1 MSRQNVIDKERRRGD
16 YTMFMDKLIWV
27 LVLLFLQVG
36 FVIYIYV
43 QLREQYLHFQLFME
57 FISVLVVLYVIN
69 RPINPAYK
77 LAWSVTI
84 LLLPIFGGLFYLLL
98 SVNNTRRKF
107 RTSIRTAVEES
118 KTHLHQDE
126 QVLAEIE
133 KISKHAVPQAS
144 YIYNLANYPVHKNTG
159 VRYFPS
165 GEALCTCL
173 LEELEKAEH
182 FIFMEYFIIHDGI
195 FWNSVLEILK
205 KKAAAGVEVKVIYDD
220 MGSVRTLPAKYYE
233 TLRGLGIECYCF
245 NPFNPTLSLRLN
257 NRDHRKITIIDGH
270 TSFTGGINL
279 ADEYINQRQKLAGY
293 WKDTGVMLKGE
304 ATWNFTVMFLQM
316 WQHVSKE
323 AVDYEKYH
331 VSLADMPADTAV
343 SGGAQADTMAS
354 DNTPTDI
361 ATSGDTQT
369 NIVVSGDGFVQPY
382 ADNPLFSD
390 VVAENVYL
398 NMIHRATKYIYITTP
413 YLIVDNEMITALT
426 LAAESGVDVR
436 IITPRVPD
444 KKAVFMITRS
454 FYEPLTKAGVRIF
467 EYVPGFIHAK
477 MMVADDYYAVVGSIN
492 LDYRSLY
499 LHFECATFL
508 YHCSEINAIKKD
520 ILDTLSVS
528 EEMTYEDCLKA
539 NKPYRLWLSLLRLYA
554 PLL

>member
-1 MSRQNVIDKERRRGD
+1 MAKQNVIDNERRHSE
-16 YTMFMDKLIWV
+16 YTLFMDKIIWVAV
-27 LVLLFLQVG
+27 LVLVQIG
-36 FVIYIYV
+36 FVIYFYL
-43 QLREQYLHFQLFME
+43 QLREKYLHIQNLLIV
-57 FISVLVVLYVIN
+57 ISLVVVLYIIN
-69 RPINPAYK
+69 RPINPSYK
-77 LAWSVTI
+77 LAWSITI

-98 SVNNTRRKF
+98 SVNRTRRTF
-107 RTSIRTAVEES
+107 RNNIRKAVAES

-126 QVLAEIE
+126 TILEEIE
-133 KISKHAVPQAS
+133 EISKHAAPQAS
-144 YIYNLANYPVHKNTG
+144 YIYNLAKYPVYKNTS
-159 VRYFPS
+159 VRYFSS
-165 GEALCTCL
+165 GEALYGTL

-205 KKAAAGVEVKVIYDD
+205 KKVKEGVEVKVIYDD
-220 MGSVRTLPAKYYE
+220 MGSVRTLPHNYYE
-233 TLRGLGIECYCF
+233 TLTSYGIECHCF
-245 NPFNPTLSLRLN
+245 NPFSPTLSLRLN
-257 NRDHRKITIIDGH
+257 NRDHRKITVIDGH

-293 WKDTGVMLKGE
+293 WKDSGIMLKGN
-304 ATWNFTVMFLQM
+304 ATWNFTVMFLQL
-316 WQHVSKE
+316 WQYVSGQP
-323 AVDYEKYH
+323 VDYEKYH
-331 VSLADMPADTAV
+331 
-343 SGGAQADTMAS
+343 
-354 DNTPTDI
+354 I
-361 ATSGDTQT
+361 APKDFPKEIKTQ
-369 NIVVSGDGFVQPY
+369 GDGYVQPY
-382 ADNPLFSD
+382 ADNPLFSE

-426 LAAESGVDVR
+426 LAAQSGVDVR

-454 FYEPLTKAGVRIF
+454 FYEPLTKAGVKIY

-477 MMVADDYYAVVGSIN
+477 MMVADDYYAVVGSVN

-499 LHFECATFL
+499 LHFECAAFL
-508 YHCSEINAIKKD
+508 YHCKEINNIKKD
-520 ILDTLSVS
+520 IQDTFAVS
-528 EEMTYEDCLKA
+528 EEMTYEDCLKM